1 MRHKCGIHS
10 FFVFQWYSGPFF
22 GAPGA
27 VFPDLAP
34 KRNLI
39 DLRFRCSPEVKFGRI
54 LREQRRSSERAVG
67 S

>member
-39 DLRFRCSPEVKFGRI
+39 DLRFRCSPEVKFGPI
-54 LREQRRSSERAVG
+54 LRE
-67 S
+67 